1 MHPIAP
7 MHPSETVVD
16 QPNVRHK
23 RRVLGKARLTV
34 MMRCVVVIAAIAC
47 VTAFV
52 LWLKE
57 ESPHLQAVE
66 ARRESPLAEAR
77 SLKPLLETVQPSPLA
92 SYAMMKGPENPVSE
106 VVKPRQN
113 NAQVM
118 QHILPVW
125 LVADAT
131 ESAEL
136 LKQSLRERGARQMGP
151 AVRFAMLTVA
161 ELMAL
166 DAKTWSAGQ
175 ATMAASENKASA
187 MLLTFYLY
195 YLDRAGDG
203 ADVRAFLHALE
214 NQVPQEQAVRE
225 FILAGRTMA
234 EFESE
239 MGRLFHSVG
248 IELQFVRRG
257 GAVFKP

>member
-1 MHPIAP
+1 MHPPVA
-7 MHPSETVVD
+7 VVD
-16 QPNVRHK
+16 QPNVRRK
-23 RRVLGKARLTV
+23 RRTRGKARLTG
-34 MMRCVVVIAAIAC
+34 MMRGVVVIAASAI

-57 ESPHLQAVE
+57 ESPHPQAVE

-77 SLKPLLETVQPSPLA
+77 SLKPLLETAQSSQLA
-92 SYAMMKGPENPVSE
+92 SYAMKKGIAEPPPEKVQ
-106 VVKPRQN
+106 PRQD
-113 NAQVM
+113 NATTTNRV
-118 QHILPVW
+118 LPVW
-125 LVADAT
+125 LVADAA

-151 AVRFAMLTVA
+151 AVRFAMLNVA

-166 DAKTWSAGQ
+166 DAKTWSAGL
-175 ATMAASENKASA
+175 ATAAASENKASA
-187 MLLTFYLY
+187 LLLTFYLY

-203 ADVRAFLHALE
+203 AGVTAFLRAVE
-214 NQVPQEQAVRE
+214 NQVPQEQAVRD
-225 FILAGRTMA
+225 FILAGRSMA

-248 IELQFVRRG
+248 IELQFMRRG
-257 GAVFKP
+257 GLAFKP

>member
-1 MHPIAP
+1 MHPYAP
-7 MHPSETVVD
+7 MHPPEAVLNQS
-16 QPNVRHK
+16 NVRRK
-23 RRVLGKARLTV
+23 RRTRGKARLTGV
-34 MMRCVVVIAAIAC
+34 MRFVVIIAASAF

-52 LWLKE
+52 LWLKN

-66 ARRESPLAEAR
+66 ATRESPLAEAR
-77 SLKPLLETVQPSPLA
+77 SLKPLLETAQSAPLA
-92 SYAMMKGPENPVSE
+92 SYAMKKVNTEPLPEKIQPTQYRVTTTNS
-106 VVKPRQN
+106 
-113 NAQVM
+113 
-118 QHILPVW
+118 ILPVW
-125 LVADAT
+125 LVADAA

-151 AVRFAMLTVA
+151 AVRFAMLNVA

-175 ATMAASENKASA
+175 ATLAATENKASA
-187 MLLTFYLY
+187 LLLTFYLY

-203 ADVRAFLHALE
+203 AGVTAFLRAVD
-214 NQVPQEQAVRE
+214 NQVPQDQAARD
-225 FILAGRTMA
+225 FILAGRSMA
-234 EFESE
+234 EFEGE
-239 MGRLFHSVG
+239 MGRLFQSVG